1 MLFKNRTSTRIA
13 RAVAIGAVA
22 VMFAGTSSAAE
33 FSPELKALI
42 AKANA
47 EKTLSVS
54 WGQTTVGGLPGAK
67 AITKAMNKMYGI
79 DIRIKFSP
87 GPSMARS
94 VGKIIAEA
102 KAGKKSFT
110 DISLGPSFTVSE
122 MVKRDLY
129 REDFDWKKLL
139 PGRITSDLLEVG
151 NKLVRV
157 TTTLP
162 GVTINTSMLPG
173 GKMPTK
179 FSDFLTPAWKGK
191 IAGTPYAAGFE
202 AISDKSVWGPER
214 SLELVRKL
222 AGQMSGAIRCSEIER
237 IATGE
242 FAALVMDC
250 NRTGADLWKS
260 RGAPVEHILL
270 EDFAQRRYYYL
281 GVPKNAAHPNLA
293 ALYIVFG
300 LTKEGQAIYRKY
312 WSNDLDSLPGSMQGK
327 LVKAMQKRGAK
338 FIDVTVPFWMGNP
351 ELKPT
356 KRKMVKIIRGRTKKG
371 GKKKGS

>member
-1 MLFKNRTSTRIA
+1 MLNIKRAGTRLA
-13 RAVAIGAVA
+13 QVLTVSAVVVA
-22 VMFAGTSSAAE
+22 FAGGAANAQ
-33 FSPELKALI
+33 FSPELKSLI

-47 EKTLSVS
+47 EKVLVTS
-54 WGQTTVGGLPGAK
+54 WGQTTVGGLKGAK
-67 AITKAMNKMYGI
+67 AITKAMNKMFGT
-79 DIRIKFSP
+79 DIRIKYSP

-102 KAGKKSFT
+102 KAGHKSFT
-110 DISLGPSFTVSE
+110 DISLGPSFTVAE
-122 MVKRDLY
+122 MVSRDLY
-129 REDFDWKKLL
+129 REDFDWVKLL
-139 PGRITSDLLEVG
+139 PGRITPDLLEVG

-162 GVTINTSMLPG
+162 GVTVNTSMLPG
-173 GKMPTK
+173 GKMPTR
-179 FSDFLTPAWKGK
+179 FSDFLKPEWKGK

-202 AISDKSVWGPER
+202 AISAKSVWGPEK
-214 SLELVRKL
+214 SLDLIGKL
-222 AGQMSGAIRCSEIER
+222 AGRMSGAIRCSELER
-237 IATGE
+237 IANGE

-260 RGAPVEHILL
+260 RGAPIAHVLL
-270 EDFAQRRYYYL
+270 DDFAQRRYYYL

-300 LTKEGQAIYRKY
+300 LTEEGQAIYRKH

-327 LVKAMQKRGAK
+327 LVKAMQARGAK
-338 FIDVTVPFWMGNP
+338 FIDVTVPFWMNNP
-351 ELKPT
+351 ELKTT
-356 KRKMVKIIRGRTKKG
+356 KRSMVKIIRGRTKKG

>member
-1 MLFKNRTSTRIA
+1 MLKIKQAGLCLAQIA
-13 RAVAIGAVA
+13 MI
-22 VMFAGTSSAAE
+22 SAMVVSFTGSAAKAE

-42 AKANA
+42 AKAAA
-47 EKTLSVS
+47 EKELSTS
-54 WGQTTVGGLPGAK
+54 WGHTTVGGLPGAK
-67 AITKAMNKMYGI
+67 AIAKAMNKKFGI
-79 DIRIKFSP
+79 NIKIKFAA

-94 VGKIIAEA
+94 AGKIIAEA
-102 KAGKKSFT
+102 KAGQKSFT

-122 MVKRDLY
+122 IVKRDLY
-129 REDFDWKKLL
+129 REDFDWVKLL
-139 PGRITSDLLEVG
+139 PGRITPDLLEVG

-162 GVTINTSMLPG
+162 GVTINTSTMPG

-179 FSDFLTPAWKGK
+179 FSDFMKPEWKGK

-202 AISDKSVWGPER
+202 AVSAKSVWGREK
-214 SLELVRKL
+214 SLDLIRKL
-222 AGQMSGAIRCSEIER
+222 STQMAGAIRCSEIER
-237 IATGE
+237 IANGE

-250 NRTGADLWKS
+250 NRTGADLWKA

-270 EDFAQRRYYYL
+270 DDFAQRRYYYL

-300 LTKEGQAIYRKY
+300 MTDEGQALYRKY

-327 LVKAMQKRGAK
+327 LVHAMQQRGAK
-338 FIDVTVPFWMGNP
+338 FIDVTVPFWMDNP
-351 ELKPT
+351 DLKTT
-356 KRKMVKIIRGRTKKG
+356 KREMVKIIRGRTKKG
-371 GKKKGS
+371 GKK